1 MTKGIELYQRADALQ
16 VSLENSEGISSE
28 QIKEFEKIV
37 KDFFKEPIQ
46 ESGFSSDV
54 ILRKIN
60 AIFEKHF
67 KNYYLHRTNADTIT
81 YNCIILP
88 CYIDC
93 FAAKIIEYRDL
104 KMLDNIMKSSP
115 NIELSNSIL
124 DFYYKVLL
132 EINIIAEEV
141 ARYLV
146 KEYIDLDNMSEM
158 ISANAANGKI
168 MSKFI
173 DKPNIPEHEGL
184 AIRLWIT
191 HDINNSKEIQVR
203 MIIVPDEGAAS
214 IPYDIT
220 KICKDWIDTF
230 A

>member
-16 VSLENSEGISSE
+16 VRLENSEEISSE

-54 ILRKIN
+54 IWRKIN
-60 AIFEKHF
+60 AMFEEYF
-67 KNYYLHRTNADTIT
+67 KNYYLHRANATTKT
-81 YNCIILP
+81 YRRVIWQSH
-88 CYIDC
+88 IDC
-93 FAAKIIEYRDL
+93 FATKLIKLFDL
-104 KMLDNIMKSSP
+104 IMLDNIMKSSK
-115 NIELSNSIL
+115 NIELSDLIL
-124 DFYYKVLL
+124 GFYDKAWNKV
-132 EINIIAEEV
+132 NIISEEI

-146 KEYIDLDNMSEM
+146 KEHINLDNMSEM
-158 ISANAANGKI
+158 ISANGKI

-184 AIRLWIT
+184 AIRVWIT

-203 MIIVPDEGAAS
+203 MIIVPNEGTAS

-220 KICKDWIDTF
+220 KVCKDWIDTF